1 MIKKIKNTRCFVQYI
16 SDSSFPGETFIPVT
30 KDEIQNLIKIYIYKK
45 PDVSEQFLCSETF
58 QNTANIYD
66 MLHIVN
72 DLVDIECMQQKV
84 IFKRSY

>member
-1 MIKKIKNTRCFVQYI
+1 MMIFKILLKF
-16 SDSSFPGETFIPVT
+16 
-30 KDEIQNLIKIYIYKK
+30 IYIKK

-72 DLVDIECMQQKV
+72 DLVDIKCMQQKV